1 MTTAR
6 ALLVVGTDPLC
17 AESQLELQ
25 DDILTPVSG
34 FFVRNNFPIP
44 PAPVRLTVG
53 GAVARPMALMAD
65 DLMQFPR
72 RYLTTTLECAGN
84 GRAFMGPPVPGEPWR
99 LGAVSTAE
107 WHGVSLADV
116 LERAEVNAAAVEI
129 LFEGADGFARSL
141 TVKEALHPDTLL
153 ADRMNGEQL
162 TPEHGAPL
170 RLLVPGWY
178 GMASVKWLS
187 SITARRTPFRGHF
200 QTERYVIGDRGVR
213 EMRVRA
219 LILEPADGATV
230 QRGSQMIRG
239 LAWTGT
245 GHILAV
251 EVSDD
256 GGTSWRTATLIDRPR
271 EYGWLRWE
279 CDWRPG
285 RRGSTTLLAR
295 ASDSAGNRQ
304 PLEPVWNELGY
315 CNNAAVPRQVE
326 VQG

>member
-1 MTTAR
+1 
-6 ALLVVGTDPLC
+6 
-17 AESQLELQ
+17 
-25 DDILTPVSG
+25 
-34 FFVRNNFPIP
+34 
-44 PAPVRLTVG
+44 
-53 GAVARPMALMAD
+53 MALMAD

-219 LILEPADGATV
+219 LILEPARWRNRPAREPNDP
-230 QRGSQMIRG
+230 
-239 LAWTGT
+239 WTG
-245 GHILAV
+245 V
-251 EVSDD
+251 
-256 GGTSWRTATLIDRPR
+256 DRYRAHPR
-271 EYGWLRWE
+271 
-279 CDWRPG
+279 
-285 RRGSTTLLAR
+285 RRGERRRWHKLAHGHAHR
-295 ASDSAGNRQ
+295 SA
-304 PLEPVWNELGY
+304 
-315 CNNAAVPRQVE
+315 PRVR
-326 VQG
+326 VVTMGM